1 MKLNEIR
8 NHARVFGFSILA
20 AVVMICIGSLIATLV
35 VVNGVVNE
43 TAEPYLVYLI
53 LMLAAVVTGVIA
65 MRSEE
70 KTYVAIA
77 VSAVAVFIILLIGNM
92 ALGNNGVS
100 NVLISTGVIISGT
113 TLPAVV
119 FTKMSRGVKN
129 SKYYKMVNLYKN
141 QR

>member
-43 TAEPYLVYLI
+43 SAEPYLVYLI

-77 VSAVAVFIILLIGNM
+77 VSAVAVFIIFLIGNM

>member
-43 TAEPYLVYLI
+43 SAEPYLVYLI
-53 LMLAAVVTGVIA
+53 LILAAVVTGLIA
-65 MRSEE
+65 MRLEE

-77 VSAVAVFIILLIGNM
+77 LSAVAVFIILLIGNM

>member
-8 NHARVFGFSILA
+8 NHARVFGFCILA
-20 AVVMICIGSLIATLV
+20 AVVMICIGSLIAALV

-43 TAEPYLVYLI
+43 TAEPYLVYLV

-65 MRSEE
+65 MRLEE